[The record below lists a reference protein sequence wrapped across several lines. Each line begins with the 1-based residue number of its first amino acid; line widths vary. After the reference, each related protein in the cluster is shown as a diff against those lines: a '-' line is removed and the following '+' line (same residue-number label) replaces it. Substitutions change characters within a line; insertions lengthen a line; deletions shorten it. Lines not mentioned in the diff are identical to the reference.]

1 MQYEKIILELM
12 SRIQELESDVKEL
25 KGKIEVM
32 QRAKRLNKSGSVTES
47 LDYLS
52 AETAQGVTY
61 NKMTESMIQLCYQYA
76 KQAYREK
83 DADMGMYADEAAEKT
98 GMNRSSAFINIYAAK
113 HMLDGDVYKRAVS
126 AKAIRIYLDS
136 ILRDFG
142 KEHLEKAIV
151 STREH
156 VAYRR
161 QFGHPVKSIEVICD
175 EYEEKL

>member
-12 SRIQELESDVKEL
+12 SRIQELECDVKEL
-25 KGKIEVM
+25 KEKVDVM
-32 QRAKRLNKSGSVTES
+32 QRAKRLKENGKNTDSP
-47 LDYLS
+47 DDLS
-52 AETAQGVTY
+52 AETAQGITY

-76 KQAYREK
+76 KQAYREE

-113 HMLDGDVYKRAVS
+113 HMLDGDVFKRAVS

-136 ILRDFG
+136 ILKDFG
-142 KEHLEKAIV
+142 KEHLEKAIA

-161 QFGHPVKSIEVICD
+161 QFGHPVKSIEVICE
-175 EYEEKL
+175 EYEDKI